1 MHERKYFRVCDMH
14 WFTGDCQESRLGY
27 FISKKNFPHAWSWQT
42 TAPPRVCFSWSSL
55 PVKIRFSLPTFTKC
69 FIIRHHLMVGVLSL
83 FYGVVE
89 IWKKPLLSDLI
100 NLRKEGLTE
109 SDNKERASLSLKQDV
124 CNPTPTGKQCS
135 LQCPMSNS
143 GKKELPCNRK
153 NPPAERS
160 SGRGRGS
167 QERLREK
174 RTKTGQKT
182 HCRRK
187 CREEE

>member
-1 MHERKYFRVCDMH
+1 MHERKHFLVCDMH

-42 TAPPRVCFSWSSL
+42 TAPPRGCFSCSSL
-55 PVKIRFSLPTFTKC
+55 PVEIRFSLPTFTKC

-89 IWKKPLLSDLI
+89 LSQS
-100 NLRKEGLTE
+100 LT
-109 SDNKERASLSLKQDV
+109 
-124 CNPTPTGKQCS
+124 T
-135 LQCPMSNS
+135 
-143 GKKELPCNRK
+143 KKEQAYHLNRMSAIQHQQQNNVHSNAQWATAVRK
-153 NPPAERS
+153 NFLLT
-160 SGRGRGS
+160 GRILRQNEAQGGGGAAK
-167 QERLREK
+167 REK

-182 HCRRK
+182 HRRRK